1 MSRRRIATLTLAA
14 GLATGAF
21 SASLAGSASA
31 DTTVMGSTL
40 ASPFDGGVA
49 GGATTVSTQ
58 ISVAG
63 SATNPYISPA
73 NGIITNWKVK
83 SADDGAFYSLKIL
96 RLSGPLSI
104 TAATNSN
111 FSGIATSPVSATV
124 PIGTGAGTPTGLIFD
139 NPASIP
145 IAKGDYI
152 GILTGGADDDLPQF
166 NTNGV
171 PANTIANNFGAQ
183 PVDGNTSPLLADVQ
197 HELLIQATVRYCKV
211 PNLVG
216 QAESA
221 AATALTAADC
231 AAGTVTKAKTSKASE
246 VGKVISTTPA
256 KDETAVPGT
265 AVNLTVGVA
274 SCGKPKKKG
283 KGKKGAAAAKKKKK
297 GCGKKKK
304 KKKK

>member
-1 MSRRRIATLTLAA
+1 MRKSLFLSAAATI
-14 GLATGAF
+14 
-21 SASLAGSASA
+21 LAGAAFAAPASA
-31 DTTVMGSTL
+31 DTTVMGSPL
-40 ASPFDGGVA
+40 VNRYDGGVA

-58 ISVAG
+58 INVAG
-63 SATNPYISPA
+63 TTTNPYISPA
-73 NGIITNWKVK
+73 NGIITGWKVK

-111 FSGIATSPVSATV
+111 FIGIATSPVSATV
-124 PIGTGAGTPTGLIFD
+124 PIGTGVGTPTGLIFD
-139 NPASIP
+139 TPASIP
-145 IAKGDYI
+145 ITKGDYI

-166 NTNGV
+166 TTNGV
-171 PANTIANNFGAQ
+171 AENTIANNFGAQ

-197 HELLIQATVRYCKV
+197 HELLIQATVKYCKV

-221 AATALTAADC
+221 AAAALTAADC
-231 AAGTVTKAKTSKASE
+231 TTGTVTKAKTSKASE

-274 SCGKPKKKG
+274 SCAKPKKK
-283 KGKKGAAAAKKKKK
+283 KTSKKGEAAAKKKKKK

-304 KKKK
+304 KKK

>member
-14 GLATGAF
+14 GLAAGAS
-21 SASLAGSASA
+21 SAGLAGPASA
-31 DTTVMGSTL
+31 DTTVMGSPL
-40 ASPFDGGVA
+40 VSPYDGGVA

-58 ISVAG
+58 FSVAG
-63 SATNPYISPA
+63 SATNPYVSPA

-96 RLSGPLSI
+96 RLSGALSI

-111 FSGIATSPVSATV
+111 FTGITTSPVSATV
-124 PIGTGAGTPTGLIFD
+124 PIGTGVGTPTGLIFD

-145 IAKGDYI
+145 ITKGDYI

-166 NTNGV
+166 TTNGV
-171 PANTIANNFGAQ
+171 PENTIGNNFGAQ
-183 PVDGNTSPLLADVQ
+183 PVDGNTSPLIADVQ
-197 HELLIQATVRYCKV
+197 HELLVQATVKYCKV

-221 AATALTAADC
+221 AGPALTAADC
-231 AAGTVTKAKTSKASE
+231 ATGTVTKRPTKNAAE
-246 VGKVISTTPA
+246 VGKVISTQPA
-256 KDETAVPGT
+256 KDETAVPGS

-274 SCGKPKKKG
+274 ACAKPKKK
-283 KGKKGAAAAKKKKK
+283 KGKKSAAAAAKKKKKK

-304 KKKK
+304 KK